1 VNGNENPPICKLDN
15 YINVLRNI
23 KEKESEQRKKAK
35 ANVMKEISIGVSL
48 PPSPPPHPPPSV
60 SPHQATID
68 THDLNIKM
76 KKVNEFLDRDYQV
89 RLIIFASKYIMEKKP
104 LAIDETTLK
113 VLDYLERFSTGPVMP
128 SSKSAD
134 RVDFILSPKQ
144 RLYKDSP
151 ATTPPPPPTGAP

>member
-1 VNGNENPPICKLDN
+1 VNGNENPPICKLDS
-15 YINVLRNI
+15 YVSVLRNI

-35 ANVMKEISIGVSL
+35 ANVMKEISIGVLHGSL
-48 PPSPPPHPPPSV
+48 FPFSHSPP
-60 SPHQATID
+60 QATID

-76 KKVNEFLDRDYQV
+76 KKVNEFLDRDFQV
-89 RLIIFASKYIMEKKP
+89 RLIIFASKFVMEKKP

-144 RLYKDSP
+144 RLFKDTP
-151 ATTPPPPPTGAP
+151 AVSPPPPPAP

>member
-1 VNGNENPPICKLDN
+1 VNGNENPPICKLDS
-15 YINVLRNI
+15 YVSVLRNI

-35 ANVMKEISIGVSL
+35 ANVMKEISIGVLHGSL
-48 PPSPPPHPPPSV
+48 FHFSPSPP
-60 SPHQATID
+60 QATID

-76 KKVNEFLDRDYQV
+76 KKVNEFLDRDFQV
-89 RLIIFASKYIMEKKP
+89 RLIIFASKFVMEKKP

-144 RLYKDSP
+144 RLFKDTP
-151 ATTPPPPPTGAP
+151 AVSPPPPPAP